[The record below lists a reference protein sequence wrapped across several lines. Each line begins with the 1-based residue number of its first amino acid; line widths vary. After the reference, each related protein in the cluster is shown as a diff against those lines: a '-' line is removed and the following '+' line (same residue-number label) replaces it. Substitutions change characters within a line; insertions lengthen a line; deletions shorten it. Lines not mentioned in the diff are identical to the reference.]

1 MDVQTS
7 GRLALQRWWIAA
19 GIVLMLWGLYI
30 ALEADPDLQLDF
42 PGGDKLLHALGF
54 GCLVGWWGN
63 VFSAWRAR
71 LGAALACLAY
81 GVLVEVLQA
90 FTPPRSADALDL
102 LADAIG
108 IGTGL
113 LLLRTPLARVLVR
126 IEQMLPL
133 GRSAG

>member
-7 GRLALQRWWIAA
+7 ERLTLQRWWIAA

-30 ALEADPDLQLDF
+30 ALEADPDLQLNF
-42 PGGDKLLHALGF
+42 RGGDKLLHALGF

-63 VFSAWRAR
+63 VFSTWRAR
-71 LGAALACLAY
+71 RRAALACLAY
-81 GVLVEVLQA
+81 GALVEVLQA

-102 LADAIG
+102 LADAVGIG
-108 IGTGL
+108 IGL

>member
-7 GRLALQRWWIAA
+7 GRLMLQRWWIVA
-19 GIVLMLWGLYI
+19 GVVLMLWGLYI
-30 ALEADPDLQLDF
+30 ALEADPALQLDF
-42 PGGDKLLHALGF
+42 AGGDKLLHALGF

-63 VFSAWRAR
+63 VFSTWRAR
-71 LGAALACLAY
+71 WRAALACLVY
-81 GVLVEVLQA
+81 GALVEVLQA

-108 IGTGL
+108 IGAGL

-133 GRSAG
+133 RRSAG